1 MRTELWHY
9 GTPRHSGRYPWGSG
23 DNPYQRDS
31 GFLSAVHEMQARG
44 MTQVQIAKSMGMNT
58 TRLREQI
65 SRAKSEKRS
74 YEVAEA
80 IRLKEKGMSTS
91 AIARRMGRNE
101 SSVRSLL
108 DIQIEERNKAT
119 RKNAD
124 LLKKAV
130 AENGY
135 IDVGGGVEQHLG
147 ITANKLKNAVSLLKE
162 EGYSVEDIRIE
173 QMGTGKLTTVHVLAA
188 PGTSQKEI
196 WQNRDKI
203 TLPFGYSDDGGNTAR
218 PIEEPRSVD
227 SSRIDIRYADQV
239 GPDGHS
245 GLERDGL
252 IELRRGVEDI
262 SLGKAAY
269 AQVRIAVDGTHYLKG
284 MAVYSDDLP
293 DGVDI
298 RFNTNKTSD
307 VPKMDVLKEMK
318 PDPANRFGATI
329 RDDDKLTLAQRHY
342 IDKDGNEQLSALNI
356 VNEEGNWSDWGKTLS
371 SQFLSKQSPA
381 LAKQQL
387 QLKEGVAK
395 DELKDIMEL
404 TNPVVKTKLLDE
416 FASKCDAD
424 AAHLSAAAL
433 PRQNTKVILPVPSLK
448 DNEIYAPGYQDGE
461 TVCLVRFPHAGIFEI
476 PKLTVNNRQKEAKGM
491 IGDAIDAVGVNHKTA
506 EQLSGADFDGDT
518 VLVIPADKV
527 NIKTSN
533 PLPGLVG
540 FDPKDG
546 RYKAYDGMHKMTDR
560 EKGIQMG
567 MVSNLITDMTIKGA
581 SASELERAVR
591 HSMVVIDAKKH
602 HLNYKLSEQIENI
615 DELRRKYQMNE
626 ETGKYGGASTLI
638 SRAESQA
645 DVPDRREKP
654 VSRMT
659 EKELA
664 DYRAGKIIYEDT
676 GKTKK
681 SGTKQSDG
689 TYKDTIVDRTTK
701 TNKMNEVDDAYKLA
715 SGTPENRT
723 RIESVYADYA
733 NSMKALANQARAAA
747 RTTPDPDYSPSASK
761 AYATEVSRLK
771 AALDKARMNAPLER
785 QAQLIANKNAAA
797 RIHDN
802 PDLDAEHKKR
812 IRSEELTAARKRVG
826 SGKKTIYISDREWE
840 AINRGAVSKSRLREI
855 LDNADPDRVRQLATP
870 RSSSGMSSAKIARAK
885 TMLNKGY
892 TQAEVANM
900 LDVSVSTL
908 VKSVGAAGFK
918 GE

>member
-23 DNPYQRDS
+23 DNPYQRDG
-31 GFLSAVHEMQARG
+31 GFLSSVHEMKARG
-44 MTQVQIAKSMGMNT
+44 MTEVQIAKSMNMNT
-58 TRLREQI
+58 RQLREQI
-65 SRAKSEKRS
+65 SRANSEKRS

-91 AIARRMGRNE
+91 AIARRMGKNE

-124 LLKKAV
+124 LLKEAV

-307 VPKMDVLKEMK
+307 VPKMDVLKPMK
-318 PDPANRFGATI
+318 EDPANRFGATI

-371 SQFLSKQSPA
+371 
-381 LAKQQL
+381 
-387 QLKEGVAK
+387 
-395 DELKDIMEL
+395 
-404 TNPVVKTKLLDE
+404 
-416 FASKCDAD
+416 
-424 AAHLSAAAL
+424 
-433 PRQNTKVILPVPSLK
+433 
-448 DNEIYAPGYQDGE
+448 
-461 TVCLVRFPHAGIFEI
+461 
-476 PKLTVNNRQKEAKGM
+476 
-491 IGDAIDAVGVNHKTA
+491 
-506 EQLSGADFDGDT
+506 
-518 VLVIPADKV
+518 
-527 NIKTSN
+527 
-533 PLPGLVG
+533 
-540 FDPKDG
+540 
-546 RYKAYDGMHKMTDR
+546 
-560 EKGIQMG
+560 
-567 MVSNLITDMTIKGA
+567 
-581 SASELERAVR
+581 RA
-591 HSMVVIDAKKH
+591 
-602 HLNYKLSEQIENI
+602 
-615 DELRRKYQMNE
+615 
-626 ETGKYGGASTLI
+626 
-638 SRAESQA
+638 
-645 DVPDRREKP
+645 
-654 VSRMT
+654 
-659 EKELA
+659 
-664 DYRAGKIIYEDT
+664 
-676 GKTKK
+676 
-681 SGTKQSDG
+681 
-689 TYKDTIVDRTTK
+689 
-701 TNKMNEVDDAYKLA
+701 
-715 SGTPENRT
+715 
-723 RIESVYADYA
+723 
-733 NSMKALANQARAAA
+733 
-747 RTTPDPDYSPSASK
+747 
-761 AYATEVSRLK
+761 RLW
-771 AALDKARMNAPLER
+771 P
-785 QAQLIANKNAAA
+785 
-797 RIHDN
+797 
-802 PDLDAEHKKR
+802 
-812 IRSEELTAARKRVG
+812 
-826 SGKKTIYISDREWE
+826 
-840 AINRGAVSKSRLREI
+840 
-855 LDNADPDRVRQLATP
+855 
-870 RSSSGMSSAKIARAK
+870 SSSSS
-885 TMLNKGY
+885 
-892 TQAEVANM
+892 
-900 LDVSVSTL
+900 
-908 VKSVGAAGFK
+908 
-918 GE
+918 

>member
-1 MRTELWHY
+1 MKRELWHY

-23 DNPYQRDS
+23 ENPYQRNANFM
-31 GFLSAVHEMQARG
+31 GQVHKLKAQGLSE
-44 MTQVQIAKSMGMNT
+44 VQIAKGMGMNT
-58 TRLREQI
+58 RQLRERI
-65 SRAKSEKRS
+65 SKANAERRS

-80 IRLKEKGMSTS
+80 MRLKAKGMSNT
-91 AIARRMGRNE
+91 AIAERMGKNE

-108 DIQIEERNKAT
+108 NVEIEERNKAT
-119 RKNAD
+119 AKNAE
-124 LLKKAV
+124 LLKEAV
-130 AENGY
+130 AKNGY

-147 ITANKLKNAVSLLKE
+147 ITQNKLKNAVSMLQD
-162 EGYSVEDIRIE
+162 EGYAVEDIRIE

-188 PGTSQKEI
+188 PGTTQKEI
-196 WQNRDKI
+196 WQNQDKI
-203 TLPFGYSDDGGNTAR
+203 TLPFGYSEDGGVTAR
-218 PIEEPRSVD
+218 PIEEPTSVD
-227 SSRIDIRYADQV
+227 SKRIDIRYADQ
-239 GPDGHS
+239 G

-252 IELRRGVEDI
+252 IELRRGVDDI
-262 SLGKAAY
+262 SLGKADY

-307 VPKMDVLKEMK
+307 VPKMDVLKPMK
-318 PDPANRFGATI
+318 DDPANRFGASI
-329 RDDDKLTLAQRHY
+329 KDDSDLILAQRHY
-342 IDKDGNEQLSALNI
+342 TDADGNEKLSALNI
-356 VNEEGNWSDWGKTLS
+356 VNEEGNWSSWGKTLS

-387 QLKEGVAK
+387 ALKEGVAK
-395 DELKDIMEL
+395 DELDEIMSL
-404 TNPVVKTKLLDE
+404 TNPVVKTKLLEE

-476 PKLTVNNRQKEAKGM
+476 PKLTVNNRQKDAKNM
-491 IGDAIDAVGVNHKTA
+491 IGDALDAVGINHKTA

-518 VLVIPADKV
+518 VLVLPSDKV
-527 NIKTSN
+527 NIKTSA

-546 RYKAYDGMHKMTDR
+546 RYKKYDGMHVMTDH

-581 SASELERAVR
+581 SPQEMERAVR

-602 HLNYKLSEQIENI
+602 ELNYKLSEEVENI
-615 DELRRKYQMNE
+615 DQLKRKYQAKEN
-626 ETGKYGGASTLI
+626 GRYGGSSTLI
-638 SRAESQA
+638 SQAEA
-645 DVPDRREKP
+645 ETKVPERREKP
-654 VSRMT
+654 TSRMT
-659 EKELA
+659 DQELA
-664 DYRAGKIIYEDT
+664 DWKAGKMIYEDT

-681 SGTKQSDG
+681 SGVKQKDG
-689 TYKDTIVDRTTK
+689 TWRDTIVDRTTK
-701 TNKMNEVDDAYKLA
+701 TTRMAETEDAYSLA
-715 SGTPENRT
+715 SGTPSNRT
-723 RIESVYADYA
+723 RIESVYADFA
-733 NSMKALANQARAAA
+733 NDMKALANKARAAA
-747 RTTPDPDYSPSASK
+747 RSTPDPEYHPSASK
-761 AYATEVSRLK
+761 AYAPEVSRLK
-771 AALDKARMNAPLER
+771 AALGEAKKNAPLER

-797 RIHDN
+797 RIYNN
-802 PDLDAEHKKR
+802 PNLDAEHKKK

-826 SGKKTIYISDREWE
+826 SGKKSIYISDREWE
-840 AINRGAVSKSRLREI
+840 AINRGAVTKSFLKQI
-855 LDNADPDRVRQLATP
+855 LDNADSDRVRQLATP
-870 RSSSGMSSAKIARAK
+870 RSNKGMSSAKVARAK
-885 TMLNKGY
+885 SMLNKGY
-892 TQAEVANM
+892 TQSEVANM

-908 VKSVGAAGFK
+908 VNAVGVSGFK